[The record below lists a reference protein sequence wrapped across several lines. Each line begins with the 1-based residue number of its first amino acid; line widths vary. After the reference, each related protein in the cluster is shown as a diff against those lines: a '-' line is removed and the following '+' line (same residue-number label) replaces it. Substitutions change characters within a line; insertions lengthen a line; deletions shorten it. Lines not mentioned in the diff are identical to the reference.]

1 MPRTLVKSSRISR
14 LAGSNIYDRRIA
26 EASEAGMRTT
36 RVLLGSK
43 EQREHRSVDLTKKGF
58 RLSSAKTAS
67 VSV

>member
-1 MPRTLVKSSRISR
+1 MPRTLVKSPRISR
-14 LAGSNIYDRRIA
+14 LAGSNIYDVRIG

-36 RVLLGSK
+36 RDLLGSK
-43 EQREHRSVDLTKKGF
+43 EQRERRSENLTKKGF